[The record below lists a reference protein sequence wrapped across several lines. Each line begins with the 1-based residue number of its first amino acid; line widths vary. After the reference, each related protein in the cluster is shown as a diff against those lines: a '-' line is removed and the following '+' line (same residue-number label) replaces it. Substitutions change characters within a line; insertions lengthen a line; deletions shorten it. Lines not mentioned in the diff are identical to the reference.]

1 MSALTEQPNKNY
13 MQAFPY
19 MRLIDDCV
27 VGEPA
32 LKYGQNQ
39 KHYLP
44 SPCCPDEDAEVA
56 ERRYNR
62 YLKSAEF
69 DGVPSVTLEA
79 LLGAL
84 SHQPNNYDGIPE
96 GMDYIIDDAD
106 GDGLSLDEHIKIAQ
120 AELLKM
126 RFCGLLAEYSD
137 LAGMGIGDEQLT
149 RAQVKQLG
157 LRSSIKY
164 YSRKSILDWNFRRI
178 NGVKQLSYVLL
189 SENET
194 RERDGDEGGLVLE
207 DVKSYLILALDEDGN
222 YYQKKR
228 IETETGW
235 TERFYPETPNGMFN
249 FIPFEFAI
257 QGSYPKGV
265 LPDELGYLLPVCT
278 KSIYRYNMYA
288 AMKESMHFTAA
299 PITWSAGWTEQG
311 FKLFKDMNGGRDYL
325 SVEAGS
331 HWTLPEGA
339 TTGVIETSGDNSP
352 YFTYLD
358 RNAKEIKALGGAF
371 DTDMQDSEQTAT
383 ATLVNAAERLSVLSS
398 LQSGLE
404 WSYARVI
411 CYCAMFEGIDQDI
424 ELKLNREFTSVKLS
438 PQERQQITNEY
449 MQGVISHN
457 EALRQLEKGGVLT
470 VEAEQL
476 LQEIELNGQ

>member
-1 MSALTEQPNKNY
+1 MSVLIEQPNKNY
-13 MQAFPY
+13 VQAKPF
-19 MRLIDDCV
+19 MDLIEACV

-32 LKYGQNQ
+32 LKSECN
-39 KHYLP
+39 KKTYLP
-44 SPCCPDEDAEVA
+44 SPCCPDEDPEVA
-56 ERRYNR
+56 KRRYSR
-62 YLKSAEF
+62 YVKSAEF

-84 SHQPNNYDGIPE
+84 SHQPNNYDGIPSN
-96 GMDYIIDDAD
+96 MDYIVNDAD

-149 RAQVKQLG
+149 RAQVKALG

-164 YSRKSILDWNFRRI
+164 YPRKSILDWNFRRI
-178 NGVKQLSYVLL
+178 NGVKQLSYIML

-194 RERDGDEGGLVLE
+194 REREGDEGGIVLE
-207 DVKSYLILALDEDGN
+207 DVKSYLILALDENGN

-228 IETETGW
+228 IETEMGW
-235 TERFYPETPNGMFN
+235 TDRFYPETPSGMFN
-249 FIPFEFAI
+249 YIPFEFAI

-288 AMKESMHFTAA
+288 AMKESMYFTAS
-299 PITWSAGWTEQG
+299 PITWSAGWTESG

-404 WSYARVI
+404 YSYARVI
-411 CYCAMFEGIDQDI
+411 GYCAKFEGLDQEI

-438 PQERQQITNEY
+438 PQERQQVVNEY
-449 MQGVISHN
+449 IQGVISHN

-470 VEAEQL
+470 DEAEVIL
-476 LQEIELNGQ
+476 NEVELSGQ